1 MDAWAQ
7 MGDDPAEGSL
17 EPCKA
22 TGTESPLGPF
32 LPFTLVFSLRRDPEW
47 GSHGWRTRES
57 CP

>member
-1 MDAWAQ
+1 MDTWAQ

-32 LPFTLVFSLRRDPEW
+32 LPFAWVFSPQPEW
-47 GSHGWRTRES
+47 GSHGRRTRES